1 MAVREVASDRS
12 PGEWLHLSP
21 VIYSTFPRRR
31 HLPFLSWEMERLL
44 LGHPQLTG
52 LGDHPASVMEM
63 KALKSIVYSIVD
75 YHILLISIWG
85 PSCHP
90 QSKS

>member
-1 MAVREVASDRS
+1 MAVREVTSDES
-12 PGEWLHLSP
+12 PGEWLRLSP

-63 KALKSIVYSIVD
+63 KALKSAVYCRLSYSV
-75 YHILLISIWG
+75 YFYLGAFL
-85 PSCHP
+85 PSP
-90 QSKS
+90 V